1 MDPHATIGAKAYNV
15 QRYIRIEH
23 ASFVCYDLVVTVE
36 GDFCA
41 KMEVLL
47 KGSTLDCRR
56 GVDGVCASDMSMGM
70 YKTRPDADITG

>member
-1 MDPHATIGAKAYNV
+1 MIPYNE
-15 QRYIRIEH
+15 QRCTHIEH
-23 ASFVCYDLVVTVE
+23 ASFVCYGLVVTVE

-47 KGSTLDCRR
+47 KETALDCRR

-70 YKTRPDADITG
+70 YKTRPGADMTG